1 LYTAVMSVE
10 NHCKLSKVTVF
21 CLQSYSFDLNVIT
34 CWGAGVELQT
44 DFLCRSYLSQDL
56 CHSQLEWKSVSVS
69 VKATDHK
76 LVHTNCAVSHH
87 RILTRGSTLKIVS
100 VIRNL

>member
-1 LYTAVMSVE
+1 MSFSFFTFLPYHYIRTKGKNLYTAVMSVE

-56 CHSQLEWKSVSVS
+56 CHSQLE
-69 VKATDHK
+69 
-76 LVHTNCAVSHH
+76 
-87 RILTRGSTLKIVS
+87 
-100 VIRNL
+100 